1 MLNNKRVSR
10 RSFVTGAG
18 LGTGALLYYP
28 LNALGQERGVY
39 LSIEDY
45 NTINAIKASA
55 KQEFS
60 LLCLSSSVDDQIGR
74 SEEVLTSLQNRM
86 DSLIADIEVIDAVE
100 GEDWTR
106 TNFTPAP
113 FDESIPLRDAGDIS
127 WILPLSSPHP
137 CLEAVLRVLADVF
150 NIEPRHI
157 DDFKRFL
164 DEQNQLVYV
173 EGLAESIEQ
182 NDNSR
187 LRNYVELL
195 INDFTIS
202 EAIKQAVEIA
212 HSPIARAIRQW
223 LMKRTIPFIGL
234 CLAIMDV
241 GISLIQHRDEI
252 FNCIAS
258 VNN

>member
-1 MLNNKRVSR
+1 MLNNKRMTR
-10 RSFVTGAG
+10 RAFVTNAG
-18 LGTGALLYYP
+18 LGGSALFYYP
-28 LNALGQERGVY
+28 INALGQESGVY

-150 NIEPRHI
+150 NIEPGRI

-173 EGLAESIEQ
+173 EGLADSIEQ

-202 EAIKQAVEIA
+202 EAIKQAIEISQ
-212 HSPIARAIRQW
+212 SPIARAIRLW
-223 LMKRTIPFIGL
+223 LMKRTVPFVGL
-234 CLAIMDV
+234 CLAVMDV
-241 GISLIQHRDEI
+241 GISLIQQRRHI
-252 FNCIAS
+252 FECVAS
-258 VNN
+258 V